1 MASPLTRLLSA
12 PARWRFLPGFLHAG
26 YALLVKRGLGL
37 LKRPMVADIPNIGAM
52 KLEPWDL
59 IDSRLLFFGVWEPA
73 VSKFMREA
81 IRPGAVVA
89 DIGANIGYYTLLMSR
104 AVGSEGHVY
113 AVEPGPHIR
122 ARLEDALARNVIANV
137 TVIPYGISDRS
148 ERRSFEQASANL
160 GASKFGAVSEDG
172 IELRRLADVIPPQ
185 DLARLSFIKLDVEGM
200 EAPVMRDLAGL
211 LGQLPRELT
220 ICAELRI
227 DPEMQALLAQF
238 REAGF
243 TFFELPNRYTMFD
256 YPAHPLAA
264 AEIAEPPLGQLDL
277 ALVRR

>member
-1 MASPLTRLLSA
+1 MIARLLAA
-12 PARWRFLPGFLHAG
+12 PAHWRFVPGFLRAG
-26 YALLVKRGLGL
+26 YALATKRALGLVRRPLVKDIPGLGQ
-37 LKRPMVADIPNIGAM
+37 M

-59 IDSRLLFFGVWEPA
+59 IDSRILFFDVWEPA

-89 DIGANIGYYTLLMSR
+89 DIGANIGYYTLLLSR
-104 AVGSEGHVY
+104 AVGPAGHVY
-113 AVEPGPHIR
+113 AVEPGPAIR
-122 ARLEDALARNVIANV
+122 ARLEDALARNGITNV

-160 GASKFGAVSEDG
+160 GASKFGEVSEDG
-172 IELRRLADVIPPQ
+172 IELRRLADVIPAQ

-211 LGQLPRELT
+211 LGTLPRELT

-227 DPEMQALLAQF
+227 DPEMQELLAQF
-238 REAGF
+238 GKAGMKF
-243 TFFELPNRYTMFD
+243 LELPNRYTMFD
-256 YPAHPLAA
+256 YPDHPLEPI
-264 AEIAEPPLGQLDL
+264 EIAVPGTGQLDL

>member
-1 MASPLTRLLSA
+1 MSLAVALAA
-12 PARWRFLPGFLHAG
+12 PAKWRFLPGFLRAG
-26 YALLVKRGLGL
+26 YALLVKRGLGVVQ
-37 LKRPMVADIPNIGAM
+37 RPLVANIPDIGTM

-81 IRPGAVVA
+81 IKPGAVVA
-89 DIGANIGYYTLLMSR
+89 DIGANIGYYTLLLSR
-104 AVGSEGHVY
+104 AVGPSGHVY

-122 ARLEDALARNVIANV
+122 ARLEDALARNGITNV

-160 GASKFGAVSEDG
+160 GASKFGEVSEDG
-172 IELRRLADVIPPQ
+172 IELRRLADVIPAA

-200 EAPVMRDLAGL
+200 EAPVMRDLAGM
-211 LGQLPRELT
+211 LGRLPHELT

-238 REAGF
+238 RTAGF
-243 TFFELPNRYTMFD
+243 SFLELPNRYTMFD
-256 YPAHPLAA
+256 YPAHPLEAV
-264 AEIAEPPLGQLDL
+264 EIETPCTGQLDL